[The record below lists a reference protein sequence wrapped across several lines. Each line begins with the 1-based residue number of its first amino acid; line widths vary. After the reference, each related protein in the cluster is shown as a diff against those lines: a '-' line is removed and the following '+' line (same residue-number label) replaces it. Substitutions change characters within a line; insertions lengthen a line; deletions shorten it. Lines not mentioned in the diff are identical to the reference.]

1 MTMENL
7 KWNIKTKSMLHM
19 PKYVYALETI
29 VVIIET
35 SICISKCVKMK
46 KYQIFTLWVQQI
58 IMQYYYKSC
67 HSCEISMADA
77 FSKYNKA
84 ISEESIVLRW

>member
-1 MTMENL
+1 MTIENL

-35 SICISKCVKMK
+35 SICISKCVKM
-46 KYQIFTLWVQQI
+46 
-58 IMQYYYKSC
+58 
-67 HSCEISMADA
+67 
-77 FSKYNKA
+77 
-84 ISEESIVLRW
+84 

>member
-19 PKYVYALETI
+19 SKCVYALETI

-35 SICISKCVKMK
+35 SICISKCVKM
-46 KYQIFTLWVQQI
+46 
-58 IMQYYYKSC
+58 
-67 HSCEISMADA
+67 
-77 FSKYNKA
+77 
-84 ISEESIVLRW
+84 